1 MASLTVPLVP
11 PAGAGAAVAGTA
23 VGAAVGSG
31 ALSPSGM
38 VAGGAG
44 VAVALGSASSALQ
57 ATAKSMTALNTAD
70 RITSDI
76 LTGWPPNHQLYELD

>member
-1 MASLTVPLVP
+1 
-11 PAGAGAAVAGTA
+11 
-23 VGAAVGSG
+23 
-31 ALSPSGM
+31 M

-57 ATAKSMTALNTAD
+57 ATAKSMITLNNAD